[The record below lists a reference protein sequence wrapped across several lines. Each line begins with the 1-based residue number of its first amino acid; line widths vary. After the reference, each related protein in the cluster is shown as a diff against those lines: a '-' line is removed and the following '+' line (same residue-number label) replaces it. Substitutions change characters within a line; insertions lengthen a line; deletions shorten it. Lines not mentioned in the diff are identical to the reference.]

1 LWPTHEPRRW
11 RRLEAAAR
19 FIIQHQAVASLQV
32 AARCLVAAEDQLAS
46 CFWSAGHRRLDGT
59 EADRAHTCLQEVEH
73 REAWAETIL
82 DRSLLVGALEA
93 GSCLASF
100 LDSDLGSSRNADRA
114 RRRAAAA
121 GLGAVLAFR
130 FVSQEL
136 CPLPRGT

>member
-1 LWPTHEPRRW
+1 MSRRW
-11 RRLEAAAR
+11 GRLEAGAR
-19 FIIQHQAVASLQV
+19 FIIQEEAVASLQV
-32 AARCLVAAEDQLAS
+32 AARCLVAAVDQLAS
-46 CFWSAGHRRLDGT
+46 CFWSEGHRRLDGR
-59 EADRAHTCLQEVEH
+59 EAGRARTCLQEVEH
-73 REAWAETIL
+73 RQAWTETIL

-100 LDSDLGSSRNADRA
+100 LDSDLGSSRNADQA
-114 RRRAAAA
+114 RHHAAAV